1 LYRKLRATRI
11 FNGYQ
16 YLPEDS
22 VLLVDENGVIIDI
35 VPTSEAG
42 SDIEFFEGTLSPGFI
57 NCHCHLELSHLKGK
71 VEKNTGL
78 IEFLGKIMLERNASE
93 IDILSAISSAEK
105 EMLQNG
111 IVAVGDICNNI
122 NTIPQKTKQQLYYHN
137 FIEVAGF
144 PVEIANARFE
154 KILEVYHQFKKQFP
168 NTSIVPHA
176 PYSVSTALL
185 QKIVEYEENNLI
197 CIHNQ
202 ETIEETILYQKKSG
216 GFADFYSRFNIS
228 MDSFAPKGKSSLQ
241 DILPQFKINQPLI
254 LVHNVFT
261 EQADVEYAQSFYGDL
276 MSNLYFCLC
285 PNANLYISNCLP
297 DVEMLFNNNCNFVIG
312 TDSLASN
319 DQLCIYNE
327 INLLKKYFPF
337 IPMQQLLQWATIN
350 GAQALQVD
358 DKFGSFE
365 KGKTPGVL
373 LLGDGVRRIL

>member
-1 LYRKLRATRI
+1 MVYKTKACKFTVYQPIILYRKLTATRI

-16 YLPEDS
+16 FLPKDS

-71 VEKNTGL
+71 IEKNTGL
-78 IEFLGKIMLERNASE
+78 IDFLGKIMVERNATDLE
-93 IDILSAISSAEK
+93 ISTAIASAES

-144 PVEIANARFE
+144 PVEMANTRFE
-154 KILEVYHQFKKQFP
+154 KILEVYHQFKTHFS

-202 ETIEETILYQKKSG
+202 ETIEETDLYQKKSG

-228 MDSFAPKGKSSLQ
+228 MDSFVPKGKSSLQ

-261 EQADVEYAQSFYGDL
+261 EQADVEYAQSFYGDFYASL
-276 MSNLYFCLC
+276 PISGISGTMKNFCKSEK
-285 PNANLYISNCLP
+285 A
-297 DVEMLFNNNCNFVIG
+297 
-312 TDSLASN
+312 
-319 DQLCIYNE
+319 
-327 INLLKKYFPF
+327 
-337 IPMQQLLQWATIN
+337 
-350 GAQALQVD
+350 
-358 DKFGSFE
+358 
-365 KGKTPGVL
+365 KGKIRAKSGTLTRTFCYSGYAQSKRGALVFSVMINSYSGNFKEMKSEL
-373 LLGDGVRRIL
+373 EKILESLVEIQ

>member
-1 LYRKLRATRI
+1 LYRKLTAARI

-35 VPTSEAG
+35 VPSSEAG
-42 SDIEFFEGTLSPGFI
+42 SDVEFFEGMLSPGFI
-57 NCHCHLELSHLKGK
+57 NCHCHLELSHLKEK
-71 VEKNTGL
+71 IEKNTGL

-93 IDILSAISSAEK
+93 IDISSAISSAEN

-111 IVAVGDICNNI
+111 IVAVGDICNNT
-122 NTIPQKTKQQLYYHN
+122 NTIPQKTKQLLYYHN

-154 KILEVYHQFKKQFP
+154 KILEVYHQFKTNFST
-168 NTSIVPHA
+168 TSIVPHA

-185 QKIVEYEENNLI
+185 QKIVDYEDNNLI

-202 ETIEETILYQKKSG
+202 ETIEENILYQNKSG
-216 GFADFYSRFNIS
+216 GFADFYRQFNIS
-228 MDSFAPKGKSSLQ
+228 MDSFEPKGNSSLQ
-241 DILPQFKINQPLI
+241 DILPHFKINQPLI

-261 EQADVEYAQSFYGDL
+261 EQEDVEYAQTFYGDL
-276 MSNLYFCLC
+276 NSNLYFCLC
-285 PNANLYISNCLP
+285 PNANLYISNRLP
-297 DVEMLFNNNCNFVIG
+297 DVYMLYNNNCNFVIG

-327 INLLKKYFPF
+327 INVLKKHFPF
-337 IPMQQLLQWATIN
+337 IPMEKLLQWATIN
-350 GAQALQVD
+350 GARALQID
-358 DKFGSFE
+358 NMYGSFE

-373 LLGDGVRRIL
+373 LLGEGVRRIV

>member
-1 LYRKLRATRI
+1 
-11 FNGYQ
+11 
-16 YLPEDS
+16 

-228 MDSFAPKGKSSLQ
+228 MDSFAPKGKRSLQ

>member
-1 LYRKLRATRI
+1 LYRKLTATRI

-22 VLLVDENGVIIDI
+22 VLLVNENGLIIDI
-35 VPTSEAG
+35 VPTTEAG

-93 IDILSAISSAEK
+93 IDISSAISSAEN

-144 PVEIANARFE
+144 PVEMANTRFE
-154 KILEVYHQFKKQFP
+154 KILEVYHQFKTHFSK
-168 NTSIVPHA
+168 TSIVPHA

-241 DILPQFKINQPLI
+241 DILPQFKINQSLI

-276 MSNLYFCLC
+276 ISNLYFCLC

-297 DVEMLFNNNCNFVIG
+297 DIEMLFKNNCNFVIG

-327 INLLKKYFPF
+327 INVLKKHFPF
-337 IPMQQLLQWATIN
+337 IQMELLLQWATIN
-350 GAQALQVD
+350 GARALQVD
-358 DKFGSFE
+358 EMYGSFE

-373 LLGDGVRRIL
+373 LLGEGVRRIV

>member
-1 LYRKLRATRI
+1 MYRKLTATRI

-22 VLLVDENGVIIDI
+22 VLLVDENGEIIDI

-71 VEKNTGL
+71 IEKNTGL

-93 IDILSAISSAEK
+93 TDISSAISSAEN

-122 NTIPQKTKQQLYYHN
+122 NTVPQKTKKQLYYHN

-144 PVEIANARFE
+144 PKEIANARFE
-154 KILEVYHQFKKQFP
+154 KILEVYYQFKKQFP

-185 QKIVEYEENNLI
+185 QKIVDYADNNLI

-228 MDSFAPKGKSSLQ
+228 MDSFEPKGKSSLQ

-276 MSNLYFCLC
+276 ISNLYFCLC

-297 DVEMLFNNNCNFVIG
+297 DVEMLFKNNCNFVIG

-319 DQLCIYNE
+319 EELCIYNE
-327 INLLKKYFPF
+327 INVLKKYFPF
-337 IPMQQLLQWATIN
+337 IQMEQLLQWATIN
-350 GAQALQVD
+350 GARALQVD
-358 DKFGSFE
+358 DIYGSFE

-373 LLGDGVRRIL
+373 LLGKGVRRIL

>member
-1 LYRKLRATRI
+1 MYRKLRATRI

>member
-1 LYRKLRATRI
+1 M
-11 FNGYQ
+11 
-16 YLPEDS
+16 
-22 VLLVDENGVIIDI
+22 LLVDENGVIIDI

-71 VEKNTGL
+71 VDKNIGL
-78 IEFLGKIMLERNASE
+78 IEFLGKIMVERDASE
-93 IDILSAISSAEK
+93 IDISSAIATAEN
-105 EMLQNG
+105 EMIQNG

-144 PVEIANARFE
+144 PVEMANARFE
-154 KILEVYHQFKKQFP
+154 KILEVYHQFKTHFP

-228 MDSFAPKGKSSLQ
+228 MDSFAPEGKTSLQ

-261 EQADVEYAQSFYGDL
+261 EEADVEYAQTFYGDL
-276 MSNLYFCLC
+276 ISNLYFCLC
-285 PNANLYISNCLP
+285 PNANLYISNRLP

-327 INLLKKYFPF
+327 INVLKKHFPF
-337 IPMQQLLQWATIN
+337 IPMENLLQWATIN
-350 GAQALQVD
+350 GAQALQID
-358 DKFGSFE
+358 NMYGSFE

-373 LLGDGVRRIL
+373 LLGEGVRRIL

>member
-1 LYRKLRATRI
+1 LYRKLTAARI

-35 VPTSEAG
+35 VPSSEAG
-42 SDIEFFEGTLSPGFI
+42 SDVEFFEGMLSPGFI
-57 NCHCHLELSHLKGK
+57 NCHCHLELSHLKEK
-71 VEKNTGL
+71 IEKNTGL

-93 IDILSAISSAEK
+93 IDISSAISSAEN

-111 IVAVGDICNNI
+111 IVAVGDICNNT
-122 NTIPQKTKQQLYYHN
+122 NTIPQKTKQLLYYHN

-154 KILEVYHQFKKQFP
+154 KILEVYHQFKTNFST
-168 NTSIVPHA
+168 TSIVPHA

-185 QKIVEYEENNLI
+185 QKIVDYEDNNLI

-202 ETIEETILYQKKSG
+202 ETIEENILFQNKSG
-216 GFADFYSRFNIS
+216 GFADFYRQFNIS
-228 MDSFAPKGKSSLQ
+228 MDSFEPKGNSSLQ
-241 DILPQFKINQPLI
+241 DILPHFKINQPLI

-261 EQADVEYAQSFYGDL
+261 EQEDVEYAQTFYGDL
-276 MSNLYFCLC
+276 NSNLYFCLC
-285 PNANLYISNCLP
+285 PNANLYISNRLP
-297 DVEMLFNNNCNFVIG
+297 DVYMLYNNNCNFVIG

-327 INLLKKYFPF
+327 INVLKKHFPF
-337 IPMQQLLQWATIN
+337 IPMEKLLQWATIN
-350 GAQALQVD
+350 GARALQID
-358 DKFGSFE
+358 NMYGSFE

-373 LLGDGVRRIL
+373 LLGEGVRRIV